1 MRFEADRRIDRTNM
15 ANDNKGY
22 AEASYVGFG
31 FGAVLGA
38 MVIGAATDMMGSP
51 IHTLLAYWIGGIMG
65 GVAGLITGRIAASAL
80 L

>member
-1 MRFEADRRIDRTNM
+1 M

-31 FGAVLGA
+31 FGGVLGA
-38 MVIGAATDMMGSP
+38 MVIGSAADMLGAP
-51 IHTLLAYWIGGIMG
+51 IHTMLAYWIGGLLG
-65 GVAGLITGRIAASAL
+65 ACAGFVAGRIAASAL

>member
-1 MRFEADRRIDRTNM
+1 M
-15 ANDNKGY
+15 ANDNKGFG
-22 AEASYVGFG
+22 EASFIGFG

-38 MVIGAATDMMGSP
+38 MVLGAATDMLALPLHSM
-51 IHTLLAYWIGGIMG
+51 LAYFIGGVLG